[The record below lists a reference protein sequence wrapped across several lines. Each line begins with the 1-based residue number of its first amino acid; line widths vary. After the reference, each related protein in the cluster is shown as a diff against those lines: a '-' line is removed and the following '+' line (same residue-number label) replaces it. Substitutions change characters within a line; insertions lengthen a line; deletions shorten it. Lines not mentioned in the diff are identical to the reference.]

1 MIGRII
7 ALISL
12 YGVILCAVAACQSSG
27 GEHDSLLRSYY
38 AERETSP
45 WIYHGVSG
53 QTIRT
58 AHYRIHT
65 TAEDER
71 LVGDLPRF
79 YESVNLEY
87 RKRAMLKDN
96 YHNESEASLEQS
108 SVMDV
113 YVLSARKEWEAFT
126 HELLMERA
134 DSLIRLNRGG
144 FTTRGTSVYY
154 DIGYRDSLSIA
165 AHEGWHQFVQ
175 THFVDPLP
183 VWLDEGLACE
193 MESFSYGFIDDK
205 HQFQRKNNP
214 PRRKQLIDARD
225 HNRLLSLNDLLGGS
239 PVLYVNDDQSLSSA
253 DYYAQVW
260 GLVRFLDEYKH
271 GRYRKGLRRLLQ
283 DARSGE
289 IGERMGGGVS
299 HPSGHQVF
307 RFYFDDD
314 MDRMNKS
321 FLRFVN
327 ELE

>member
-1 MIGRII
+1 MIARTI

-12 YGVILCAVAACQSSG
+12 YSIILCAVVACQSSG
-27 GEHDSLLRSYY
+27 DYYSLLRTGST
-38 AERETSP
+38 ERKSSP

-65 TAEDER
+65 TVEDVN
-71 LVGDLPRF
+71 LIADLPRF
-79 YESVNLEY
+79 YEFAYPVYRNLV
-87 RKRAMLKDN
+87 MLKGHSHD
-96 YHNESEASLEQS
+96 ESEVSLESS

-113 YVLSARKEWEAFT
+113 YVLNTRKEWEAFT

-134 DSLIRLNRGG
+134 NALVRLNRGG

-154 DIGYRDSLSIA
+154 DIGYHDSLTIA

-193 MESFSYGFIDDK
+193 MESLSYGFIDDK
-205 HQFQRKNNP
+205 NQFQSKNNP
-214 PRRKQLIDARD
+214 QRKRQLIDAR
-225 HNRLLSLNDLLGGS
+225 NNGRLLNLNDLLEGS
-239 PVLYVNDDQSLSSA
+239 PALYVNDDQSLSSA

-260 GLVRFLDEYKH
+260 GLVRFLDEYHH
-271 GRYRKGLRRLLQ
+271 GRYRKGLRKLLQ

-289 IGERMGGGVS
+289 IAKRMGRGGS
-299 HPSGHQVF
+299 HPSGNQVF

-314 MDRMNKS
+314 IKQVNKS
-321 FLRFVN
+321 FIRFVN